1 MAQGKH
7 VRMTRSEFIRNTMS
21 TVLDQKEHEES
32 LGNRRPQSDD
42 HRTWEMEVESYL
54 KVHLIIHIS

>member
-32 LGNRRPQSDD
+32 LGNRRTQSDD

-54 KVHLIIHIS
+54 KVHLIIYIS